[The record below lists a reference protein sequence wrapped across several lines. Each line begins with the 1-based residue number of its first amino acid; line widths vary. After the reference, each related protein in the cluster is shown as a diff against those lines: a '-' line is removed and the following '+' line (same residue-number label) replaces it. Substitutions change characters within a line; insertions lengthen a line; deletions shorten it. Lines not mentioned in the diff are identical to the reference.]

1 MRIKIAI
8 VNTLIGVEALSWN
21 GWNFYNLENLNLAKV
36 ISYVIKESTHKRL
49 IGLVMELYQLNL

>member
-8 VNTLIGVEALSWN
+8 VNTLVGVEALFWN
-21 GWNFYNLENLNLAKV
+21 GWNFYNLENLNLAEV

>member
-8 VNTLIGVEALSWN
+8 VNTLIGVEALFRN

-36 ISYVIKESTHKRL
+36 ISYVIKESTNK
-49 IGLVMELYQLNL
+49 QLM